1 MIFFTIRLFFVTI
14 LFIILFLLIKRSKI
28 VKKDLCNTLL
38 VVLLTVVLGVSYL
51 ATPIENLFLTFSS
64 VEKAF
69 TYVSTQSVKDILC
82 VVDGK
87 ETSLVVAAN
96 GEENA
101 LKIFPMTE
109 NGWKLNA
116 GLETVTIM
124 QQHCGNASIHI
135 YRYKKSNDYYINIFN
150 ANGGPIEI
158 NDNRDSLFYSVERPN
173 SILGQPLYYYYS
185 CVQNIQDDYIIY
197 IDGQEVK
204 IEKSGDGFTVLT
216 KVN

>member
-96 GEENA
+96 GEGNA

>member
-1 MIFFTIRLFFVTI
+1 M
-14 LFIILFLLIKRSKI
+14 
-28 VKKDLCNTLL
+28 KKDLCNTLL